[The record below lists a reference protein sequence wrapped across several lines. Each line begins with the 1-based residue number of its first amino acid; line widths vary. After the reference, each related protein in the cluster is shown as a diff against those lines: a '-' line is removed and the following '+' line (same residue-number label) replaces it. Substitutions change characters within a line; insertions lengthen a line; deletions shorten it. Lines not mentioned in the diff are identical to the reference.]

1 MSVVVPPRPDLPLTG
16 AITPQR
22 PTSTWRWW
30 EAILFYLLASIVSS
44 VASLP
49 IFALISDE
57 DTATLVAS
65 AAIAVINVAILV
77 FWVNRSHPTWREVIG
92 WPKDPWPEV
101 RSGFLYGLVL
111 YPVIVFVVGVI
122 IALLLQSVSG
132 ESVEAPEQIPSSMPA
147 YGVIVSILYA
157 VVIAPIHEELFFRGI
172 LYRTLADRYTFIV
185 GGLGSGVAFGLIH
198 YIPGEWQDSVLL
210 MSVMV
215 ATGFAL
221 AWIYRRRGNL
231 LAPIVAHTTFNAIG
245 LTLLYSLR

>member
-1 MSVVVPPRPDLPLTG
+1 MSLVVPPRPDLPLTA

-30 EAILFYLLASIVSS
+30 EAILVYLLATIVSS
-44 VASLP
+44 VVSLP
-49 IFALISDE
+49 IFALISNE
-57 DTATLVAS
+57 GTATLVAS

-77 FWVNRSHPTWREVIG
+77 FWLNRFHPTWREAIG

-101 RSGFLYGLVL
+101 RSGFLSGLVL

-132 ESVEAPEQIPSSMPA
+132 EPVEAPEQIPSSMPV
-147 YGVIVSILYA
+147 YGVIVSIVYA

-172 LYRTLADRYTFIV
+172 LYRALGDRYGFVV
-185 GGLGSGVAFGLIH
+185 GGLGSSVAFGLIH